1 MDLTVS
7 KPQSLET
14 NDYLLRSKE
23 KKIAR
28 IFKELRLEILI
39 FFLYSQSLVYLI
51 AIDNLPKIL

>member
-1 MDLTVS
+1 MDLIVS
-7 KPQSLET
+7 KPQLIET

-39 FFLYSQSLVYLI
+39 FLYSQSLVYLI
-51 AIDNLPKIL
+51 TIDNLS

>member
-1 MDLTVS
+1 MDLIVS
-7 KPQSLET
+7 KPQLIET

-39 FFLYSQSLVYLI
+39 FFIFPKFSLPNY
-51 AIDNLPKIL
+51 N